1 LVGAAV
7 GGLAAGAAVLLH
19 TTLPAFVSAAVA
31 VGIAALMTG
40 AMHLDALTDTLD
52 ATGAATR
59 TEALAIMRD
68 PRLGSFGVT
77 GLTLDLLLK
86 VGSIAFLL
94 ERGGAIAALVAA
106 GALSRASALP
116 LAAVLPYPRIEGG
129 AGSVL
134 SGRIS
139 PKSAATGVLLAL
151 VISGAVANLDVVWF
165 AIAALGSTLML
176 WFVYRAWLGGATGD
190 ALGAATELC
199 ELVVLVVAAGL
210 A

>member
-1 LVGAAV
+1 MVGAAD

-59 TEALAIMRD
+59 TEALA
-68 PRLGSFGVT
+68 RLGSFGVT